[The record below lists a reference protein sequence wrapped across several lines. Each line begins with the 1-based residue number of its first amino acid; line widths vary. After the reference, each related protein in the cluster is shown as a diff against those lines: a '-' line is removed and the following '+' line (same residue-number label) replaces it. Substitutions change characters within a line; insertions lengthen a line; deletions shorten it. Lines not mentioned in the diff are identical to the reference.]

1 MKELIR
7 RQFLQR
13 IGMAA
18 AMPVLSIPGRA
29 EQSATYDVLVAGGR
43 VIDPAQ
49 NLDSRLDVAISAGKI
64 AQVAPGI
71 PKNQAKQVVDADGLI
86 VTPGLIDMHG
96 HVFDSFVNVSID
108 ADSVCL
114 PRGVTTVVD
123 CGSSGASTFP
133 GFRKFIV
140 ARAKTRVY
148 ALLNISKIGLTVTNE
163 LYLDPSLI
171 DPKAAIETIQKN
183 RDVILGIKVRINGR
197 EDEVPHDLDAL
208 KKAREASD
216 ATGVPIMLHWTNE
229 PKLLALLK
237 AGDILVHPF
246 NPPRSGPSLLG
257 PDGKVYPQILE
268 LKQRGIYTDFAHGTH
283 LLWATAEKATEQGWF
298 PDTIS
303 TDIWTAHA
311 DPNGAVH
318 DLPTTMTKFL
328 YLGLPLPQII
338 EKVTANPAKI
348 LKMPDRIG
356 SLRVGDP
363 ADVSILR
370 LSEESVEMS
379 DSTREL
385 RIAKLRIRPIAAVRA
400 GAVIPSKDS

>member
-171 DPKAAIETIQKN
+171 DPKAAIE
-183 RDVILGIKVRINGR
+183 
-197 EDEVPHDLDAL
+197 
-208 KKAREASD
+208 
-216 ATGVPIMLHWTNE
+216 
-229 PKLLALLK
+229 
-237 AGDILVHPF
+237 
-246 NPPRSGPSLLG
+246 
-257 PDGKVYPQILE
+257 
-268 LKQRGIYTDFAHGTH
+268 
-283 LLWATAEKATEQGWF
+283 
-298 PDTIS
+298 
-303 TDIWTAHA
+303 
-311 DPNGAVH
+311 
-318 DLPTTMTKFL
+318 
-328 YLGLPLPQII
+328 
-338 EKVTANPAKI
+338 
-348 LKMPDRIG
+348 
-356 SLRVGDP
+356 
-363 ADVSILR
+363 
-370 LSEESVEMS
+370 
-379 DSTREL
+379 
-385 RIAKLRIRPIAAVRA
+385 
-400 GAVIPSKDS
+400 